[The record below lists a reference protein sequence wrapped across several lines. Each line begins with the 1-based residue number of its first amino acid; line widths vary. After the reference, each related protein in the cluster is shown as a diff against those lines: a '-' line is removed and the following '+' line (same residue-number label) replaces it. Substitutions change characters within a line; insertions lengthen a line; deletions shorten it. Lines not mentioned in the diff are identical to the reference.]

1 MLPRPKKS
9 LGQNFLTSRA
19 VIAKM
24 VSAGEVN
31 DKDIVVEIG
40 PGRGALTRAL
50 LGRAQKVIAIEK
62 DSQLIEVLRESF
74 PDEIKTNKLELVPD
88 DALEADIERLVHG
101 QPYKLIANIPYY
113 ITGALLRTYLS
124 MSHSPTQL
132 VFLMQKE
139 VAERIVKRDGKE
151 SILSLSVQAYGTPKY
166 VQKVSPKSFTPS
178 PAIDSAILEVR
189 NISKAAFK
197 QLEQEHGSI
206 AMHEWEEKF
215 FELVKTGF
223 AHKRKTLM
231 KNLSGL
237 FSREQL
243 EIAIRGCNLR
253 DDVRAEDVSFQHWIC
268 MLKHLNE
275 VY

>member
-9 LGQNFLTSRA
+9 LGQNFLTSRS
-19 VIAKM
+19 VITKM
-24 VSAGEVN
+24 VSVGEVSE
-31 DKDIVVEIG
+31 KDIVVEIG

-62 DSQLIEVLRESF
+62 DPQLIEVLRQTF
-74 PDEIKTNKLELVPD
+74 PDEIKRGQLELIPD
-88 DALEADIERLVHG
+88 DALGADIERLTDG
-101 QPYKLIANIPYY
+101 KPYKLIANIPYY

-124 MSHSPTQL
+124 MQHAPETL

-139 VAERIVKRDGKE
+139 VAERIVKRGGKE
-151 SILSLSVQAYGTPKY
+151 SILSLSVEAFGTPKY
-166 VQKVSPKSFTPS
+166 IQKVSPKSFTPS
-178 PAIDSAILEVR
+178 PAVDSAILSVT
-189 NISKAAFK
+189 NISKKAFR
-197 QLEQEHGSI
+197 QLEQQHGSI
-206 AMHEWEEKF
+206 AAHEWENKF

-237 FSREQL
+237 FEREEL
-243 EIAIRGCNLR
+243 EIAIRGCKLR
-253 DDVRAEDVSFQHWIC
+253 DDVRAENVSFQHWLCI
-268 MLKHLNE
+268 LKKLNE